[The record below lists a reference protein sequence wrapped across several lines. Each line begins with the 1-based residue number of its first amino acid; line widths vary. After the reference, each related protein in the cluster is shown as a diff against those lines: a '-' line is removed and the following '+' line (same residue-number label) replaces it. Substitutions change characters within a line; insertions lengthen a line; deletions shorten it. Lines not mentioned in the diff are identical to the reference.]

1 MGKRQGRPCFLPI
14 CFWRTCSL
22 LAGFSRKFELKH
34 ALAKYY
40 TTIKACIDWKNCFL
54 SEKQAWNNPAS
65 RIKPHEKSKRNS
77 KMVAI
82 AWTEKADSDMEQI
95 IDYWA
100 SVSEN
105 AARLQIKRI
114 FDKVEILETFPNSGR
129 VVPEFGHPRF
139 EEHKSRG
146 DLVFCPFVF

>member
-1 MGKRQGRPCFLPI
+1 
-14 CFWRTCSL
+14 
-22 LAGFSRKFELKH
+22 
-34 ALAKYY
+34 
-40 TTIKACIDWKNCFL
+40 
-54 SEKQAWNNPAS
+54 
-65 RIKPHEKSKRNS
+65 
-77 KMVAI
+77 MVAI

-129 VVPEFGHPRF
+129 VVPEFGHPQIR
-139 EEHKSRG
+139 EHIAGSYRIVYYVVSPTRI
-146 DLVFCPFVF
+146 DILAVHNAARPLDINDFSPS